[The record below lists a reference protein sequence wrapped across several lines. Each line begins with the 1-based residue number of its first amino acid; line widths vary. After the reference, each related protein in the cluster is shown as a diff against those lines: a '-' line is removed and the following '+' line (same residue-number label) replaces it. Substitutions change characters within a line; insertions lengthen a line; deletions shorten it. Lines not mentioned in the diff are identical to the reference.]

1 MPPLLDLFTPE
12 HLLPFLMAVALI
24 ELTPGPNMGWLALVA
39 ATRGR
44 TAGLAAVAGT
54 AVGLAIWMVAAVLGL
69 SAVMER
75 WPALFQIVRWAGV
88 AYLFWL
94 AWEALKGEAIGPGDA
109 AGDLAGARRRALF
122 VRGLTANL
130 LNPKAAVFYTALLPA
145 FIQPDAGSPV
155 AQGLVLGLIQVAVA
169 TAVHAAIVV
178 GADQAGRG
186 LLARL
191 EGRIV
196 RIGMA
201 AGIALIAV
209 WVAWQTRG

>member
-1 MPPLLDLFTPE
+1 MPPLFDLFTPE
-12 HLLPFLMAVALI
+12 HLLPFLMAVALV

-54 AVGLAIWMVAAVLGL
+54 AVGLAAWMLAAVMGL
-69 SAVMER
+69 TALLAE
-75 WPALFQIVRWAGV
+75 WPMAYQAVRWAGV

-94 AWEALKGEAIGPGDA
+94 AWEALKGDTTTPGDA
-109 AGDLAGARRRALF
+109 DGIAGARRRALF
-122 VRGLTANL
+122 LRGLTANL

-145 FIQPDAGSPV
+145 FIQPEAGSPA

-169 TAVHAAIVV
+169 TAVHAAIVL

-186 LLARL
+186 LVTRL
-191 EGRIV
+191 EGRTV
-196 RIGMA
+196 RIAMA
-201 AGIALIAV
+201 AGVALIAV

>member
-1 MPPLLDLFTPE
+1 MPPLFDLFDPQ

-54 AVGLAIWMVAAVLGL
+54 AVGLAVWMVAAVMGL

-94 AWEALKGEAIGPGDA
+94 AWEALRDEAAGPGDA
-109 AGDLAGARRRALF
+109 LTVAGARRRALF

-130 LNPKAAVFYTALLPA
+130 LNPKAAIFYTALLPA

-155 AQGLVLGLIQVAVA
+155 AQGLMLGLIQVVVA
-169 TAVHAAIVV
+169 TAVHTAIVL
-178 GADQAGRG
+178 GADRAGRG
-186 LLARL
+186 LLDRL
-191 EGRIV
+191 EGRMV

>member
-1 MPPLLDLFTPE
+1 MPPLFDLFDSA
-12 HLLPFLMAVALI
+12 HLVPFLMAVALI

-44 TAGLAAVAGT
+44 AAGLAAVAGT
-54 AVGLAIWMVAAVLGL
+54 ALGLTVWMVAAVMGL

-88 AYLFWL
+88 AYLLWL
-94 AWEALKGEAIGPGDA
+94 AWEALRGEAIGPGDA
-109 AGDLAGARRRALF
+109 GDLADARRRALF
-122 VRGLTANL
+122 ARGLTANL

-155 AQGLVLGLIQVAVA
+155 AQGLVLGVIQVAVA
-169 TAVHAAIVV
+169 TAVHAAIVL
-178 GADQAGRG
+178 GADRAGRS

-191 EGRIV
+191 EGRTV
-196 RIGMA
+196 RIAMA
-201 AGIALIAV
+201 AGIALIAI

>member
-1 MPPLLDLFTPE
+1 MPEIFGLFEPA

-44 TAGLAAVAGT
+44 GPGLAAVAGT
-54 AVGLAIWMVAAVLGL
+54 AVGLAAWMLAAVVGL
-69 SAVMER
+69 TALLAE
-75 WPALFQIVRWAGV
+75 WPVVYQAVRWAGV

-94 AWEALKGEAIGPGDA
+94 AWEALRGDTTAPGDA
-109 AGDLAGARRRALF
+109 EIIADARRRALF

-130 LNPKAAVFYTALLPA
+130 LNPKAAVFYTAVLPA
-145 FIQPDAGSPV
+145 FIRPEAGSAV
-155 AQGLVLGLIQVAVA
+155 AQGLTLGAIQVLIA
-169 TAVHAAIVV
+169 TAVHAAIVL
-178 GADQAGRG
+178 GADRAGQP

-191 EGRIV
+191 EGRTV
-196 RIGMA
+196 RIVMA

-209 WVAWQTRG
+209 WVAWTTRG

>member
-1 MPPLLDLFTPE
+1 MPDLFGLFTPE
-12 HLLPFLMAVALI
+12 ALLPFLVAVALI

-44 TAGLAAVAGT
+44 GPGLAAVAGT
-54 AVGLAIWMVAAVLGL
+54 AVGLAAWMLAAVVGL
-69 SAVMER
+69 TALLAE
-75 WPALFQIVRWAGV
+75 WPVVYQAVRWAGV

-94 AWEALKGEAIGPGDA
+94 AWEALKGDTTAPGDDA
-109 AGDLAGARRRALF
+109 DGIAGTRRRALF
-122 VRGLTANL
+122 LRGLTANL

-145 FIQPDAGSPV
+145 FIRPEAGSPV
-155 AQGLVLGLIQVAVA
+155 AQGLMLGLIQVAVA
-169 TAVHAAIVV
+169 TAVHGTIVL

-186 LLARL
+186 LLTRL
-191 EGRIV
+191 EGRTV